1 MIYRVNTMVVWL
13 TIAQGTDFFREGL
26 EHGYFVMRK
35 DGKGPRQLDSWN
47 PQVIAHTNEV
57 ICQSGEE
64 AGNRKPAHFSHCLQ
78 HIIHRTGMERI

>member
-35 DGKGPRQLDSWN
+35 DGKEPRQLDFWN

-57 ICQSGEE
+57 ICLSGEE
-64 AGNRKPAHFSHCLQ
+64 AGSRKHAHFSRYL
-78 HIIHRTGMERI
+78 HITHRTGTGRI